1 MERRNFIKKTA
12 ATATFIGLNGTF
24 SLLNESKNI
33 TKIVILHTNDVHSHI
48 DPFPADHPRNPNM
61 GGAAK
66 RAFIIEKIR
75 KENKNVLLLDAGD
88 SFQGTP
94 YFNYYEG
101 ELELK
106 VMNMMQYDA
115 TTIGNHEFDNGIE
128 HLSKMI
134 DIANFDFLN
143 ANYDISKT
151 PLSGKVKPYKIIQK
165 DDVKIGIFGLG
176 VELNGLV
183 NKEMYGE
190 TIYNDPVETCHH
202 ITQILKTKENCNYI
216 ICLSHLGYEYK
227 NDPEKISD
235 LKLAAL
241 TQDIDLII
249 GGHTHTFL
257 EKPTEIKNLIGQNVH
272 INQVGCYGLYLGKF
286 EIYFEKGK
294 KKGVRNQNMVV

>member
-33 TKIVILHTNDVHSHI
+33 TKIVVLHTNDVHSHI
-48 DPFPADHPRNPNM
+48 DSFPADHPRNPNM

-66 RAFIIEKIR
+66 RAYIIEKIR

-143 ANYDISKT
+143 SNYDISKT

-165 DDVKIGIFGLG
+165 EDVKIGIFGLG

-190 TIYNDPVETCHH
+190 TIYNDPVETCHR
-202 ITQILKTKENCNYI
+202 ITQILKTKEKCDYI

-257 EKPTEIKNLIGQNVH
+257 EKPTEIKNLIGQNVL

-294 KKGVRNQNMVV
+294 KKGVKHLNLTV